1 MSQLL
6 ISIVFN
12 LGIVT
17 MCAGQINFSDDF
29 ESYPVSTNIQSIEN
43 WKTADQVLVSNTRSR
58 SGSQSIKIA
67 TP

>member
-43 WKTADQVLVSNTRSR
+43 WKTAD
-58 SGSQSIKIA
+58 
-67 TP
+67 